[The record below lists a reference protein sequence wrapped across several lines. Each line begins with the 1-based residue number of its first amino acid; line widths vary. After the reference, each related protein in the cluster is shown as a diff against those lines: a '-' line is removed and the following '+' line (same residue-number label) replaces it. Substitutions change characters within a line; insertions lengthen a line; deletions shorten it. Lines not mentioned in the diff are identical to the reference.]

1 MEWRKIIMGGYTTI
15 YSVSST
21 GEVRNDNT
29 GYILKKQMQDGYMKV
44 GLTINGNMK
53 RCSIHRLVATAFI
66 PNPDNLPIVNHL
78 DGIKNNNN
86 VENLEWTTVSGNA
99 LHAHQA
105 GLIGYQKRRP
115 VRQFSANGDWLMDF
129 ESATEAARQCE
140 LLPEKIIDVCRGN
153 RKTHGKYQWRY
164 QDSGIEKL
172 PPATTFINTGRKVAQ
187 YTKEGE
193 FIATYESY
201 REAARAVNGT
211 PASISRVCSDPEHH
225 HTHKGFVWKIVDEI
239 VQDD

>member
-1 MEWRKIIMGGYTTI
+1 MEWRKIIIDNKETN
-15 YSVSST
+15 YSVDSIGT
-21 GEVRNDNT
+21 VRNDTT
-29 GYILKKQMQDGYMKV
+29 GYILKHQIHSEYHKV
-44 GLTINGNMK
+44 GLAINGK
-53 RCSIHRLVATAFI
+53 TKLCSVHRLVAAAFI

-78 DGIKNNNN
+78 DGDRGNND
-86 VENLEWTTVSGNA
+86 VENLEWTTISGNA

-115 VRQFSANGDWLMDF
+115 VRQFSVNGDWLMDF
-129 ESATEAARQCE
+129 ESATEAARQCK
-140 LLPEKIIDVCRGN
+140 LLPEKIVEVCRGN

-187 YTKEGE
+187 YTKDGE